1 MYAALKKTERKQ
13 KVKIKDIISE
23 IDTDG
28 IKSFILQYAKN
39 DGAFEIAFKSHFIS
53 RISMGID
60 ESEKYKRILDEII
73 KPKNAYNQ
81 KINPALKKTISIV
94 MKDLVLQM
102 HDCLSSNNYTEA
114 YYLIKECLEKI
125 EYLQHRYFIKEA
137 SLERCRIQLL
147 NGLESILDMELAP
160 AFRSKMEKELKE
172 LCLKSYFFP
181 QDNNLIELLNQK
193 NVFVQEDKRTISESL
208 FSKHK
213 ITPDLDNL
221 TKTLIQL
228 AHPFDDLAQ
237 KVVTFFG
244 NVKIFTSLKSIIK
257 EGKFK
262 YADFLLDNKSLNLNV
277 NKKILTV
284 LKLIEKQEFETIT
297 TEIKNIDVKNIPVIE
312 LRSII
317 DELPEVYLKKE
328 FKRIK
333 KWVDGLPFGLK
344 TNLYFHAGYHNDL
357 ISMLEIKND
366 VEWIKVYD
374 NELLNHGYSQEI
386 KTLYQSTMD
395 NYLENHLGTK
405 AKEYVVKV
413 KQHLFKNGHHKIA
426 EDLVDHISNKF
437 SYRISLN

>member
-1 MYAALKKTERKQ
+1 MKKTERRQ

-23 IDTDG
+23 IDTEG

-39 DGAFEIAFKSHFIS
+39 DSAFEIAFKSHFIS
-53 RISMGID
+53 RISTGID
-60 ESEKYKRILDEII
+60 ESSKYKRILDEII

-81 KINPALKKTISIV
+81 KINPSLKKTISIV

-102 HDCLSSNNYTEA
+102 HDCLSSDNYVEA

-137 SLERCRIQLL
+137 SLERCRLQLL
-147 NGLESILDMELAP
+147 TGLESILDLELAP
-160 AFRSKMEKELKE
+160 AFRSKMEKELTE

-193 NVFVQEDKRTISESL
+193 NVFIHEDKQILSDSL
-208 FSKHK
+208 YSKIK
-213 ITPDLDNL
+213 LAPDIDNL
-221 TKTLIQL
+221 SKTLIQL
-228 AHPFDDLAQ
+228 AHPFDDLA
-237 KVVTFFG
+237 KDVVNFFG
-244 NVKIFTSLKSIIK
+244 NVKIFTSLKALIK
-257 EGKFK
+257 EGKFI
-262 YADFLLDNKSLNLNV
+262 YSDFLLNNKTIKLNLNT
-277 NKKILTV
+277 KILTV
-284 LKLIEKQEFETIT
+284 LKLIEKQDFEAISK
-297 TEIKNIDVKNIPVIE
+297 EIHNIDIQNIPVVE

-328 FKRIK
+328 FKKIK
-333 KWVDGLPFGLK
+333 LWVDNLPFGLK
-344 TNLYFHAGYHNDL
+344 TNLYFHAGYHNEL
-357 ISMLEIKND
+357 ITMLEDKND

-374 NELLNHGYSQEI
+374 NELLNYGYSQEI

-395 NYLENHLGTK
+395 HYLQNHLGTK

-413 KQHLFKNGHHKIA
+413 QQHLFKNGHHKIA
-426 EDLVDHISNKF
+426 EDLTDHIANKF